1 MDTERPNHYLIG
13 WSLTLPDHAQ
23 GCSLSGNLAD
33 LASLLDRFASGSGRI
48 TPRVRGSRLGADVRA
63 KLEEAVETVEASS
76 DSTLSSDDLLVFG
89 NGCYAVGRHE
99 DASRAYLTIL
109 KDEPDNSDARFN
121 LGLAYLRLRNPE
133 DAVREFTDLL

>member
-1 MDTERPNHYLIG
+1 M
-13 WSLTLPDHAQ
+13 
-23 GCSLSGNLAD
+23 
-33 LASLLDRFASGSGRI
+33 
-48 TPRVRGSRLGADVRA
+48 RGSRLGADVRA

-99 DASRAYLTIL
+99 DASSAYLTIL

-133 DAVREFTDLL
+133 DAVRELSLIHI